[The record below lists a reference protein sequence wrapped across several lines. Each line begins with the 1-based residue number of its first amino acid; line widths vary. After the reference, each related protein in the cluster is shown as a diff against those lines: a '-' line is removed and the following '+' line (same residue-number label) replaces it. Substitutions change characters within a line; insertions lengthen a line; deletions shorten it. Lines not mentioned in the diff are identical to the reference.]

1 MVWALFLMGL
11 GMLAFCYVR
20 VTGVV
25 FLFLLLFAPGYGG
38 GMVMRGAIL
47 REYFGR
53 DSFGKMFGI
62 LMGFGSIGGMGVRLI
77 LRYKSGKMTVNEEC
91 PELLPAIA

>member
-1 MVWALFLMGL
+1 
-11 GMLAFCYVR
+11 MLAFCYVQ
-20 VTGVV
+20 VADVV

-38 GMVMRGAIL
+38 FMVMRGAIK

-62 LMGFGSIGGMGVRLI
+62 LMGFGSIGGIIGPTLAGWSFDTVGSYNTIWLVFCGMIGLAI
-77 LRYKSGKMTVNEEC
+77 GLMLR
-91 PELLPAIA
+91 IR